1 MKIIRLEILNLAS
14 LDRQGGEV
22 INFEEGA
29 LGDSNIFSIVGP
41 TGSGKSTLLDA
52 ICLALYNRAPRY
64 PKKPGERK
72 QGIVI
77 YGKPE
82 EGENNRPAPTDSVN
96 ILTRGKKSGYSK
108 LTFKANNGNVYR
120 AEWHVR
126 FKSKAYDKPETYL
139 YLLTQEN
146 GQPKEEILNWDDL
159 PTIIGLDYEQFLRTV
174 LIAQGTFANFL
185 TAKEDERF
193 QLLEKLIGCEDLYVS
208 IVQKIKE
215 EKDNATKAYNE
226 VNANFASYE
235 KDLIPEEELQTLEKR
250 IGELEIE
257 EKKVKTELA
266 KIVESLGWYKAE
278 TQFQENIE
286 QFESALKQAQ
296 ENLESM
302 KDDIESLNLH
312 DITLQ
317 AVSLYKDIQQTKKN
331 INDQEQR
338 LETLSKQIEEK
349 KKAIGEEII
358 KLETLKTTANNAAK
372 NLEEQKPHINKA
384 RTLKGE
390 LATAKITLTEK
401 ESSKKVAEDNHERAK
416 KAVIDNDA
424 AIKTAEKNHKEADAA
439 FKTLKA
445 TVEEEKTK
453 KTEAVN
459 QATIAYEAEAAKI
472 KGLDAAALQDAD
484 RVANQKKTD
493 FAEAIRIRQSIKK
506 SAEDLDKYSQEI
518 KQLTNRNKAIDDEIS
533 RLNIE
538 PLKKEVD
545 TLQKSYTLMTS
556 ENWSQHRADLDEGK
570 PCPLCGSTH
579 HPYQSNE
586 AFAPVVSDMEKLIL
600 EKQKTLEEQEKKSKD
615 LSTEK
620 SRNDGTIE
628 ANHKQI
634 LSLNNDLELQQVSWN
649 NIHTNYPDWPDV
661 LEKFQ
666 TMKSDIDAD
675 AEKAG
680 QKLKE
685 FNELTRKIELLRKKK
700 EAAEK
705 VLSAYK
711 EQSEKDLQQANDK
724 ITSANTALQTEKGK
738 TENLIKQVEEKAL
751 ALTNAN
757 NVLTQAKAEVT
768 AKTEAIKAEIGD
780 NDPDTLEQQLLKVKE
795 EADKAVKEQTD
806 QIARLEKEKEGL
818 QGQAE
823 VIENNKK
830 AEKAKLSENEP
841 KLNAWLDDY
850 NAEAGHQ
857 QKLTFDDI
865 ARLSESTV
873 DWEYIRKR
881 QIDLTTEV
889 TKAKTTYKNEKA
901 NHDKHQEKKPAD
913 AKEVLESRKVELEQ
927 KSNAELVEC
936 QARMKR
942 HNDAKIQMGPLLVDV
957 QDKAMQKKE
966 WEEIADAIGGDGKT
980 LRKIAQCYTL
990 RFLIAH
996 ANVEIRKFN
1005 SRYELQQVKNS
1016 LGIRVIDH
1024 DRADDVRDTT
1034 SLSGGETFIV
1044 SLGLALGLSALSSR
1058 NISFENLFIDEGFG
1072 TLDHD
1077 TLETV
1082 INSLAMLQ
1090 SSQGKKVGVIS
1101 HTDSMSRI
1109 TTQIR
1114 VIRNGSSGSS
1124 HIEIYP

>member
-1 MKIIRLEILNLAS
+1 MKIIQLEILNLAS

-146 GQPKEEILNWDDL
+146 GKPKEEILNWDDL

-226 VNANFASYE
+226 VNANFAAYE
-235 KDLIPEEELQTLEKR
+235 KDLIPEEELQDLAKR
-250 IGELEIE
+250 IGELKEE
-257 EKKVKTELA
+257 EKRVKTELG
-266 KIVESLGWYKAE
+266 KIAESLGWYTAE
-278 TQFQENIE
+278 TKFQENIE

-296 ENLESM
+296 HNLESM
-302 KDDIESLNLH
+302 KDDIVSLNLH
-312 DITLQ
+312 DTTLP
-317 AVSLYKDIQQTKKN
+317 AVSLYKDIQQTQKN

-338 LETLSKQIEEK
+338 LKTLGEQIEEK
-349 KKAIGEEII
+349 KKAIGEEINR
-358 KLETLKTTANNAAK
+358 LETLKTTANNAAK
-372 NLEEQKPHINKA
+372 KLEEQKPHINKA

-424 AIKTAEKNHKEADAA
+424 AIKTAEKDHNETEAA

-472 KGLDAAALQDAD
+472 KGLDAAALQEAD

-493 FAEAIRIRQSIKK
+493 IAEAIRIRQSIKK
-506 SAEDLDKYSQEI
+506 SAEDLDRYSQEI
-518 KQLTNRNKAIDDEIS
+518 MQFTNRNKAIDEEIS
-533 RLNIE
+533 GLNIE
-538 PLKKEVD
+538 PLKKELE

-556 ENWSQHRADLDEGK
+556 ENWSQHRTDLDEGK

-600 EKQKTLEEQEKKSKD
+600 EKQKTLEEQEKKSKV

-634 LSLNNDLELQQVSWN
+634 LSLNKDLELQQVSWK
-649 NIHTNYPDWPDV
+649 NIHAKYPDWPDV
-661 LEKFQ
+661 VEKLQ
-666 TMKSDIDAD
+666 AIQPGIEAD
-675 AEKAG
+675 AEKTS

-685 FNELTRKIELLRKKK
+685 FNELTRKIELLRKDK
-700 EAAEK
+700 EKTEK
-705 VLSAYK
+705 DLFDYK

-738 TENLIKQVEEKAL
+738 TANLIAQVEEKAL

-757 NVLTQAKAEVT
+757 NALTQAKAELT
-768 AKTEAIKAEIGD
+768 AKTEAIKSEIGD
-780 NDPDTLEQQLLKVKE
+780 NDPDTLEQQLQKAKE
-795 EADKAVKEQTD
+795 KADKAVAEQTD
-806 QIARLEKEKEGL
+806 QIAKLEKEKEGL

-830 AEKAKLSENEP
+830 TEKAKLSENEP
-841 KLNAWLDDY
+841 KLKAWLDDY
-850 NAEAGHQ
+850 NAEADHQ
-857 QKLTFDDI
+857 QKLTIDDI

-873 DWEYIRKR
+873 DWESIRKK

-889 TKAKTTYKNEKA
+889 TRAQATFTNEKT

-913 AKEVLESRKVELEQ
+913 DKEAMEARKVELEQ
-927 KSNAELVEC
+927 KSNTELVEC
-936 QARMKR
+936 KARMKR
-942 HNDAKIQMGPLLVDV
+942 HDDAKNQMGPLLEDV
-957 QDKAMQKKE
+957 QKKALQKKE